1 MELTRQRSI
10 IDVVV
15 QITGRPGEEPGDRP
29 KIKLLACPWL
39 GDRASLSASSLAI
52 DFFDGNISH

>member
-10 IDVVV
+10 VDVVV
-15 QITGRPGEEPGDRP
+15 QITGRSGEEPGE
-29 KIKLLACPWL
+29 IKLLTCPWL

-52 DFFDGNISH
+52 DFFDGNI